1 MADTLTAKE
10 PPRVGGSPLSDAD
23 GVLAA
28 VRADPLGSRLLDG
41 YGAEGYGRWDAQ
53 ARTLCRLAENLTHC
67 DARTLDGAFR
77 ASPLMRPEW
86 DEAGPDGLTFGEA
99 TIRDI
104 VPSDGGDDGA
114 GPRDQDEALGRDQV
128 GADGGEDAPG
138 WDEMSALPFVPLGAV
153 TGPRTPEAP
162 PTLIDGLLGRGETM
176 LLSAPSKAGK
186 SWLAI
191 SMAYGIATGSDWL
204 GFGCRKG
211 HVAYANLE
219 IGGTYFAR
227 RCEAYRR
234 AAGLRY
240 DPDIKID
247 VLNARGLMLDATS
260 FSMGVEARYRDGGL
274 DVMVVDCAYMLE
286 SGSENDVE
294 AVRPLLTTLGSLCR
308 SLGCSLVL
316 IHHQAKYGAAGK
328 SVTDRMAGSG
338 AFARW
343 PDVIA
348 DLSPI
353 DASGEP
359 EVSEQLREQGYRAL
373 RLSFEC
379 RNARSPEP
387 IELIFTGTRF
397 LRDESGSLAGC
408 PLSGSPT
415 AAGARGGAAASRAT
429 EATRERRTDLLRDG
443 IRAAR
448 DAGTEPTRAFL
459 LDYYNGHAA
468 SHGLPEVTRATLT
481 KWTQASNESMP
492 FRLDGHAVVY
502 DG

>member
-1 MADTLTAKE
+1 MLTAKE

-28 VRADPLGSRLLDG
+28 VRANPTGSRLLDG
-41 YGAEGYGRWDAQ
+41 YGADVHGRWDAQ

-67 DARTLDGAFR
+67 DARALDGAFR

-86 DEAGPDGLTFGEA
+86 DEPTADGLTFGEA
-99 TIRDI
+99 TIRD
-104 VPSDGGDDGA
+104 VVQSDGGDDGA
-114 GPRDQDEALGRDQV
+114 GPRDQDEGLDLDQV
-128 GADGGEDAPG
+128 GGDGGGDAPV

-204 GFGCRKG
+204 GFACRKG

-260 FSMGVEARYRDGGL
+260 FSRGVEARYRDGGL

-294 AVRPLLTTLGSLCR
+294 AVRPLLASLGSLCR

-397 LRDESGSLAGC
+397 LQDESGRLAGC

-415 AAGARGGAAASRAT
+415 AAGARGGAESSKAT

-448 DAGTEPTRAFL
+448 DDGTEPTRAFL

-492 FRLDGHAVVY
+492 FHLDGHAVVY

>member
-1 MADTLTAKE
+1 MQDTLTAKE
-10 PPRVGGSPLSDAD
+10 PPRVGGSPLLDAN
-23 GVLAA
+23 GVLEA

-41 YGAEGYGRWDAQ
+41 CGAEEHGRWDAQ
-53 ARTLCRLAENLTHC
+53 ARTFCRLAENITHC

-86 DEAGPDGLTFGEA
+86 DEARPDGLTFGEA
-99 TIRDI
+99 TIRDV
-104 VPSDGGDDGA
+104 VPSDGGNPGA
-114 GPRDQDEALGRDQV
+114 GSRDQGETLEQDQV
-128 GADGGEDAPG
+128 GVGGVDDAHG
-138 WDEMSALPFVPLGAV
+138 WDEPPALSFVPLGAV

-204 GFGCRKG
+204 GFACRKG

-227 RCEAYRR
+227 RCEAYRSG
-234 AAGLRY
+234 AGLRY
-240 DPDIKID
+240 DPGIKID
-247 VLNARGLMLDATS
+247 VLNARGLMLDAMS
-260 FSMGVEARYRDGGL
+260 FARGVEARYRAGGL
-274 DVMVVDCAYMLE
+274 DLLIVDCAYMLE

-294 AVRPLLTTLGSLCR
+294 AVRPLLASLGSLCR
-308 SLGCSLVL
+308 SIGCSLVL

-353 DASGEP
+353 DTSGEQ
-359 EVSEQLREQGYRAL
+359 EVSEQLREQGYKAL

-379 RNARSPEP
+379 RNARSPVP
-387 IELIFTGTRF
+387 IDLIFTGTRF
-397 LRDESGSLAGC
+397 INDESGSLAGC

-415 AAGARGGAAASRAT
+415 AAGARGGAATSRAT

-443 IRAAR
+443 IRAAS
-448 DAGTEPTRAFL
+448 DDGVEPTRAFL
-459 LDYYNGHAA
+459 LDYYNDHAA
-468 SHGLPEVTRATLT
+468 SHGLQEATKATLT
-481 KWTQASNESMP
+481 KWTQKSNESMP
-492 FRLDGHAVVY
+492 FHVEGRTVVY

>member
-1 MADTLTAKE
+1 M
-10 PPRVGGSPLSDAD
+10 
-23 GVLAA
+23 LAA
-28 VRADPLGSRLLDG
+28 VRANQTGSRLLDG

-67 DARTLDGAFR
+67 DAGTLDGAFR

-86 DEAGPDGLTFGEA
+86 DEPTSDGLTFGEA
-99 TIRDI
+99 TIRDV

-114 GPRDQDEALGRDQV
+114 GPRDQDEALDLDQV
-128 GADGGEDAPG
+128 GALGKDQVGGDGGEGSHG
-138 WDEMSALPFVPLGAV
+138 WDEPPALSFVPLGAV

-260 FSMGVEARYRDGGL
+260 FHGRRVPLSGWRSGPNDRGLRLHARIWLR
-274 DVMVVDCAYMLE
+274 E
-286 SGSENDVE
+286 RRE
-294 AVRPLLTTLGSLCR
+294 AVRPLLASLTLPLHR
-308 SLGCSLVL
+308 MLT
-316 IHHQAKYGAAGK
+316 GAHPPPGQ
-328 SVTDRMAGSG
+328 VRG
-338 AFARW
+338 RW
-343 PDVIA
+343 
-348 DLSPI
+348 
-353 DASGEP
+353 
-359 EVSEQLREQGYRAL
+359 EVS
-373 RLSFEC
+373 
-379 RNARSPEP
+379 
-387 IELIFTGTRF
+387 
-397 LRDESGSLAGC
+397 
-408 PLSGSPT
+408 
-415 AAGARGGAAASRAT
+415 
-429 EATRERRTDLLRDG
+429 
-443 IRAAR
+443 
-448 DAGTEPTRAFL
+448 
-459 LDYYNGHAA
+459 
-468 SHGLPEVTRATLT
+468 HGPH
-481 KWTQASNESMP
+481 
-492 FRLDGHAVVY
+492 G
-502 DG
+502 

>member
-1 MADTLTAKE
+1 MTDTLTAKE
-10 PPRVGGSPLSDAD
+10 PPRVGGSPISDAD
-23 GVLAA
+23 GVLEA
-28 VRADPLGSRLLDG
+28 VSSDPLGSRLLDG
-41 YGAEGYGRWDAQ
+41 YGAETHGRWDAQ
-53 ARTLCRLAENLTHC
+53 ARTLCRLAANLTHC
-67 DARTLDGAFR
+67 DAETLDEAFR
-77 ASPLMRPEW
+77 RSPLMRPEW
-86 DEAGPDGLTFGEA
+86 DKPKADGLTFGEA
-99 TIRDI
+99 TIRDT

-114 GPRDQDEALGRDQV
+114 VSRDQDDGLELDQV
-128 GADGGEDAPG
+128 GGEGAHG
-138 WDEMSALPFVPLGAV
+138 WDEPPALSFVPLGAV

-204 GFGCRKG
+204 GFACHKG

-247 VLNARGLMLDATS
+247 VLNARGLMLDAMS
-260 FSMGVEARYRDGGL
+260 FSRGVESRYRDGGL
-274 DVMVVDCAYMLE
+274 DVMIVDCAYMLE

-294 AVRPLLTTLGSLCR
+294 AVRPLLTSLGSLCR

-343 PDVIA
+343 PDAIA

-353 DASGEP
+353 DTSGEP

-387 IELIFTGTRF
+387 IDLIFTGTRF
-397 LRDESGSLAGC
+397 IQDESGSLAGC

-415 AAGARGGAAASRAT
+415 AAGARGGATSAKAT

-448 DAGTEPTRAFL
+448 DDGMEPTRKFL
-459 LDYYNGHAA
+459 LDYYNEHAA

-481 KWTQASNESMP
+481 KWTQASNDSMP
-492 FRLDGHAVVY
+492 FHVDGRSVVY